1 MFVDHALD
9 HRPRAPAGSVGAIEA
24 VGGVAMSV
32 LGALGLA
39 GLALLPEAFAALGLE
54 VTPPPPPVIED
65 VIAAEFVQLGRPFD
79 ELPNREV
86 PQLATN
92 DEEPVVA
99 DAAQVEDPDPG
110 VAVSETAEPRPTEA
124 RERRPPPSRT
134 RSLEDL
140 LTRSEAFA
148 EIAEARERE
157 GEADGIEG
165 GTRNVE
171 GDPYAGRFQAFFR
184 RGWSVPT
191 TLAEGVLEGLR
202 ATVVVRIGEDLRIAS
217 WRLATPS
224 GNGEFDASVRAQ
236 LTRLEQGGVQIP
248 EPPLESLADY
258 VGRDR
263 PIRFLGR
270 NARR

>member
-1 MFVDHALD
+1 MYVDHAID
-9 HRPRAPAGSVGAIEA
+9 HRPRPPARSLGAIEA
-24 VGGVAMSV
+24 TFGVLTSVVGAAAI
-32 LGALGLA
+32 GALV
-39 GLALLPEAFAALGLE
+39 LLPEAFASLGLD
-54 VTPPPPPVIED
+54 VTPPPPPVLEE

-86 PQLATN
+86 PQLPTN

-110 VAVSETAEPRPTEA
+110 LAVSETAEPRPTEA
-124 RERRPPPSRT
+124 RERRPPPSKT

-171 GDPYAGRFQAFFR
+171 GDRYAGRFQAFFR

-191 TLAEGVLEGLR
+191 TLAEGALEGLR

-236 LTRLEQGGVQIP
+236 LTRLEQGAVPIP
-248 EPPLESLADY
+248 EPPLEHLADY